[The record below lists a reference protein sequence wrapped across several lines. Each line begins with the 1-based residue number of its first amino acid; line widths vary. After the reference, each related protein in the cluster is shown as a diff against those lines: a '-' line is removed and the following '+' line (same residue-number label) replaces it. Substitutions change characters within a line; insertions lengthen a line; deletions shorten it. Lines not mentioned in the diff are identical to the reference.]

1 MAVLSRGAGSR
12 DQPRDG
18 EAAFVEA
25 TRDLLAEGASYAD
38 LSIGRIA
45 ERAERTRTAFYFYFR
60 DKRDLLVKATDQ
72 IAAVLYDEADAW
84 WSGDGGLAD
93 LRVALDNVLT
103 TYRAH
108 APFLRAVV
116 EAATYDDEVGRFW
129 RELVGRFIEATE
141 RRLLADGRQPD
152 EAHTQAF
159 LLVWMTER
167 ACYQHVVNG
176 GNLSDEALMDG
187 LVGAWQR
194 VGGLPKT

>member
-12 DQPRDG
+12 EQPRDG
-18 EAAFVEA
+18 EAAFVAA
-25 TRDLLAEGASYAD
+25 TRGLLADGASYAD
-38 LSIGRIA
+38 LSIGQIA
-45 ERAERTRTAFYFYFR
+45 GRAERTRTAFYFYFR

-103 TYRAH
+103 TYHAQ

-116 EAATYDDEVGRFW
+116 EASTYDDEVGSFW
-129 RELVGRFIEATE
+129 REQVGRFIEATE
-141 RRLLADGRQPD
+141 RRLVAEGQQPD
-152 EAHTQAF
+152 EAHAEAF

-167 ACYQHVVNG
+167 TCYQHVVNG
-176 GNLSDEALMDG
+176 GRLTDESLVDA
-187 LVGAWQR
+187 LVGAWER
-194 VGGLPKT
+194 VGRLS